1 MLSKN
6 ILIVVFF
13 IIRIQCEA
21 LNYSFVIRSVV
32 GDPDGY
38 SRPVIIVYDAK
49 NAIPKWDRQRPFPA
63 PLIRARNGEI
73 LEIQFTNM
81 LRDQSTSIHFHGLH
95 MLNNPWMDGVEMITQ
110 CPIHIG
116 ETFTYRFNLTQSGT
130 FWYHSHSHQQYADGL
145 IGPIIID
152 PKLGEQDP
160 ILERYPYDNDSDHS
174 IMLQEWYHESWQDI
188 MTGYQSFFNSSKNY
202 KPRYP
207 WPPTSLLINGRGRFD
222 CHTTDC
228 NVVNTL
234 GKCNETIQCL
244 PLRASYFSECQ
255 PMAHDL
261 DEFHCHNGKYVRL
274 RLINAASSAPLRFWI
289 DQHPLLLVARDSLPI
304 EPYEKSYIAIP
315 AGQRLDVIVRC
326 NQNINYKYNMY
337 VSLLEN
343 VVAGMSPN
351 SWMNALLVYPN
362 STVISPPQLSP
373 ESNFTD
379 DIFSSEVDT
388 LEEWQINGRTFISP
402 SHAPL
407 LQSIYFDKNATVAL
421 PTPTIGHLGNS
432 YETYIEYLEYGKVY
446 EVLLVS
452 NDAQPHSFH
461 LHGYVVNFTTVGTL
475 ATLTSDH
482 YDECNEYR
490 FDMTTVKYDRMLPPY
505 DQVGSILSVGD
516 SFTIPS
522 KGYVV
527 FRFKANNPGPWLFHC
542 HMEWHISPGLALVF
556 SIGHQNGQ
564 SYHNL
569 ISNPPVKEFFLC
581 GDTKQR
587 WSNFYSSKG
596 ALSSSMSAILLGT
609 LILVDCFFYM

>member
-1 MLSKN
+1 
-6 ILIVVFF
+6 
-13 IIRIQCEA
+13 
-21 LNYSFVIRSVV
+21 
-32 GDPDGY
+32 
-38 SRPVIIVYDAK
+38 
-49 NAIPKWDRQRPFPA
+49 
-63 PLIRARNGEI
+63 
-73 LEIQFTNM
+73 
-81 LRDQSTSIHFHGLH
+81 
-95 MLNNPWMDGVEMITQ
+95 
-110 CPIHIG
+110 
-116 ETFTYRFNLTQSGT
+116 
-130 FWYHSHSHQQYADGL
+130 
-145 IGPIIID
+145 
-152 PKLGEQDP
+152 
-160 ILERYPYDNDSDHS
+160 
-174 IMLQEWYHESWQDI
+174 
-188 MTGYQSFFNSSKNY
+188 
-202 KPRYP
+202 
-207 WPPTSLLINGRGRFD
+207 
-222 CHTTDC
+222 
-228 NVVNTL
+228 
-234 GKCNETIQCL
+234 
-244 PLRASYFSECQ
+244 
-255 PMAHDL
+255 MAHDL

-289 DQHPLLLVARDSLPI
+289 DLHPLLLVARDSLPI

-379 DIFSSEVDT
+379 DV
-388 LEEWQINGRTFISP
+388 LTFISP
-402 SHAPL
+402 SYAPL